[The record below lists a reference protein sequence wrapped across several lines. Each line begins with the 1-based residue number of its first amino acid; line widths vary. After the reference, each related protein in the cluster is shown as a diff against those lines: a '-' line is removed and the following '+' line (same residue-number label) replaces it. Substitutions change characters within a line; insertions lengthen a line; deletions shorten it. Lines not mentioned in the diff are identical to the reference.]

1 MSDNEVQLATSVC
14 DDVTS
19 WFFDDYLPTWVAV
32 AAGAIARGPEFILDY
47 WAAPLHFSTDEGGQ
61 WLHDAPAVVRFLE
74 ETQSRLRA
82 DGYARTNVPDH
93 RVSVYHDNGAAI
105 EVIWSRCRADNTEIE
120 RLAAHFELSRNEEGW
135 RIVGI
140 QISSTTADTLSE
152 AWPSASTRGRLS

>member
-1 MSDNEVQLATSVC
+1 MNDNQIHLTTSVN

-19 WFFDDYLPTWVAV
+19 WFFDDYLPTWVGV
-32 AAGAIARGPEFILDY
+32 AAGTIARGPEFILDY

-61 WLHDAPAVVRFLE
+61 WLHDAPAVVQFLE

-82 DGYARTNVPDH
+82 DGYAHTNVPDH
-93 RVSVYHDNGAAI
+93 GVSVYHDNGAAI

-140 QISSTTADTLSE
+140 QISSTAADTLSE
-152 AWPSASTRGRLS
+152 AWTSTPTPRRLS